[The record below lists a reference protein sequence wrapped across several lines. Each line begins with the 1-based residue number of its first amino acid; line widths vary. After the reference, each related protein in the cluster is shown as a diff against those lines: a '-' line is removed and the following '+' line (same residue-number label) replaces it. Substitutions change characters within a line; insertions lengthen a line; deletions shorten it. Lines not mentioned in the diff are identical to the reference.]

1 MNTTCETMTRDTA
14 CFFAGVGIGAG
25 LMYILDPQLGRRRRS
40 MMRDPARHVMH
51 ETQDGIQTVATDM
64 RNRARGLAAEA
75 RSALHGEGHGFPR
88 KRLDLFNDNWSPA
101 TRAIVGAAGLG
112 LVAYGLTMRFPW
124 ACLTGT
130 VGLGL
135 LASGATNRGVRDL
148 VPESMRP
155 DHLLGDETRDQ
166 FRHAADAARQ
176 TVSRVREA
184 VGV

>member
-1 MNTTCETMTRDTA
+1 MNTTCQNMSRDTA

-40 MMRDPARHVMH
+40 MMRDQARHLMD
-51 ETQDGIQTVATDM
+51 ETRDGMRTVATDL
-64 RNRARGLAAEA
+64 RNRAQGLAAEA
-75 RSALHGEGHGFPR
+75 RSAMQGEGHGFPR

-101 TRAIVGAAGLG
+101 TRALVGAVGAG

-124 ACLTGT
+124 ACVTGT

-148 VPESMRP
+148 IPESMHP
-155 DHLLGDETRDQ
+155 DHLLGDETREQ
-166 FRHAADAARQ
+166 LRHAADAARQ
-176 TVSRVREA
+176 TVSRVRET